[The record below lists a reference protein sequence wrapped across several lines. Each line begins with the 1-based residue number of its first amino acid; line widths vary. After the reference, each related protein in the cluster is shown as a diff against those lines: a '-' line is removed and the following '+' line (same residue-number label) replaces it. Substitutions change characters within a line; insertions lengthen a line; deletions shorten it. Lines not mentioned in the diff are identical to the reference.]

1 MKKIYSFALEEDI
14 SGKFDDIIALLKNT
28 TGFKYSR
35 SQIVERLVEQEYSR
49 LFIQEVLEK

>member
-14 SGKFDDIIALLKNT
+14 SGKFDEIIALLKNT

-35 SQIVERLVEQEYSR
+35 SQVVEKLVEQEYSR
-49 LFIQEVLEK
+49 LFIKEVLEK